1 MQGMG
6 VLYKQHG
13 ITIRVNGNEHPP
25 AHAHVLY
32 ADGKALVYLSGKT
45 LNRGVPAAT
54 LKTAQAWIME
64 HAAEIEAEWQ
74 RWN

>member
-25 AHAHVLY
+25 VHAHILH
-32 ADGKALVYLSGKT
+32 AEGKALVYLSGKT
-45 LNRGVPAAT
+45 LNRGVPAAALSGASMDSRT
-54 LKTAQAWIME
+54 C
-64 HAAEIEAEWQ
+64 
-74 RWN
+74 RRD